1 MAALTPGSV
10 VTVVKR
16 APDGTEAACY
26 LAILAQIDAPTPWV
40 ELVAEWTLPR
50 VDIAGLIFET
60 GDILREFY
68 SAEHPFNA
76 FAVFS
81 PQGTFRGWYG
91 NVTYPAFMD
100 VVEGEQVLVWHD
112 LYLDAVI
119 LADGTMHLLD
129 DDELAES
136 PIPATDPAFAAAIV
150 QARHHLID
158 TIPALIPDAW

>member
-26 LAILAQIDAPTPWV
+26 SATVTESEAPTPWID
-40 ELVAEWTLPR
+40 LVAKWTLPR
-50 VDIAGLIFET
+50 VDVAGLIFET
-60 GDILREFY
+60 GDTLREFF
-68 SAEHPFNA
+68 SAQHPFNA

-81 PQGTFRGWYG
+81 PEGDLRGWYG
-91 NVTYPAFMD
+91 NVTYPTFMD
-100 VVEGEQVLVWHD
+100 HDGDGDLLVWHD
-112 LYLDAVI
+112 LYLDVVI
-119 LADGTMHLLD
+119 LADGAIHLLD